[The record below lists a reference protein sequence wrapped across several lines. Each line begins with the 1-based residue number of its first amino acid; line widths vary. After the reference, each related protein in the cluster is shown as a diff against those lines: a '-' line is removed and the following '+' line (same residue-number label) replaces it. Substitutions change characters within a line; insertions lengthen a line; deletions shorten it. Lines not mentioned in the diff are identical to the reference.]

1 MSPAPVI
8 DVHSHYIPDAYWNAV
23 AARVSADE
31 GFASLA
37 IRNNLVPQPPSSP
50 MRTVNSRLS
59 EMDESG
65 VDISVLSLP
74 PPGSSVR
81 AGDAGLARAV
91 NEGLVAAAEQAP
103 DRLRVLCAVPLP
115 DVAAAVSEADRALA
129 HPQVRGVAVTSN
141 LGQWRLDDPATGPLY
156 EYLADRGTPL
166 FVHPALEPL
175 PDAFADFA
183 LTATISAVMSST
195 LGVLRMIYSGV
206 FDRFPALSVIMPHLG
221 GLIPYLY
228 TRLVDLGGQQ
238 SAQEPL
244 EHYLS
249 RHLVFDTCSYHPPAF
264 RCALE
269 TVGAGRL
276 ALGTDYPFRG
286 SLARAVV
293 DVRQHSLPSA
303 EQEAILGGNVA
314 AWFA

>member
-1 MSPAPVI
+1 MSPPVI
-8 DVHSHYIPDAYWNAV
+8 DVHSHYIPDEYWNAV
-23 AARVSADE
+23 TARVATDE

-37 IRNNLVPQPPSSP
+37 TRNNLVPQQPSGP
-50 MRTVNSRLS
+50 MRTIDGRLG
-59 EMDESG
+59 EMAESG
-65 VDISVLSLP
+65 VDIAVLSLP
-74 PPGSSVR
+74 PPGSSLR

-91 NEGLVAAAEQAP
+91 NDGLVAAAERAP

-115 DVAAAVSEADRALA
+115 DAAAAVAEAERTLA
-129 HPQVRGVAVTSN
+129 HPLARGVAVTSN
-141 LGQWRLDDPATGPLY
+141 LGQWRLDDPATDPLY
-156 EYLADRGTPL
+156 GYLADRGAPL

-175 PDAFADFA
+175 PEAYADFA
-183 LTATISAVMSST
+183 LTATISAVTSST

-206 FDRFPALSVIMPHLG
+206 FDRFPALRVIMPHLG

-228 TRLVDLGGQQ
+228 ARLVDLGGQQ
-238 SAQEPL
+238 SAREPL
-244 EHYLS
+244 GHYLTH
-249 RHLVFDTCSYHPPAF
+249 HLVLDTCSYHPPAF

-286 SLARAVV
+286 SLARAVA

-303 EQEAILGGNVA
+303 DQEAILGGNVA